1 LLISKIKGPRG
12 NNLHDVEAP
21 NGENYIVS
29 MPVKFRKS
37 IWTKRG
43 KHNLQGIFD
52 FFFVQISFFFENQ
65 EILS

>member
-1 LLISKIKGPRG
+1 MLISKIKGPRG

-43 KHNLQGIFD
+43 KHNFQEFFD
-52 FFFVQISFFFENQ
+52 FFFDQIPFCFDIQ